1 MRLRPVLAEVIP
13 SKQSLLNPFAENN
26 PTFAVETPTM
36 QGVWKVKRTLKD
48 FYELRTFLLEH
59 HPECIVPGMPGL
71 RKNKDI
77 SDVKYAS
84 KLGRQS
90 VQFLE
95 ACIQTPTLRTD
106 KVLDKFV
113 TDELPL
119 KDWIVNYKRQAV
131 RPRKID

>member
-1 MRLRPVLAEVIP
+1 
-13 SKQSLLNPFAENN
+13 
-26 PTFAVETPTM
+26 
-36 QGVWKVKRTLKD
+36 
-48 FYELRTFLLEH
+48 
-59 HPECIVPGMPGL
+59 MPGL